1 MIHSPYSNK
10 YRIKRNIMSKSLQE
24 QLMAAGLSDKKK
36 SKAIHKEKRQTQKQA
51 KGTKKVSE
59 SQLLAEQAIQEKA
72 EKAKQH
78 NLAIQRQKDAKALEA
93 QIKQIVELNTI
104 KAEKDDVSY
113 NFVSETKKIKKLH
126 IDQQRVD
133 HLSAGKLAIIKLG
146 EQYVMIP
153 TTIAEKVKL
162 RSDDYFIYIADNTDN
177 IVDEDDP
184 YADYQIP
191 DDLMW

>member
-1 MIHSPYSNK
+1 
-10 YRIKRNIMSKSLQE
+10 MSKSLQE

-36 SKAIHKEKRQTQKQA
+36 SKAINKEKRQTQKQA
-51 KGTKKVSE
+51 KGSKQISE
-59 SQLLAEQAIQEKA
+59 SQQLAEQAIKDKA

-78 NLAIQRQKDAKALEA
+78 NLAIQREKDARALDA

-104 KAEKDDVSY
+104 IAEKDDVTY
-113 NFVSETKKIKKLH
+113 NFVSESNKIKKLT

-133 HLSAGKLAIIKLG
+133 HLSAGKLAIIKLD
-146 EQYVMIP
+146 EKYLMVP
-153 TTIAEKVKL
+153 TAIAEKVQQ
-162 RSDDYFIYIADNTDN
+162 RSDNYFIYIADNTEAV
-177 IVDEDDP
+177 IDEDDP